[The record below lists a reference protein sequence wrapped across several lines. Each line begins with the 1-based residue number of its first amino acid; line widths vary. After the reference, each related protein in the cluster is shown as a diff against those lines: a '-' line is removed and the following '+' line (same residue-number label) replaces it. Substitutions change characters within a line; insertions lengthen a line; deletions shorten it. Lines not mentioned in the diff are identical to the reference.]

1 MIRSWPCP
9 VKNGSSLKT
18 AESGEL
24 PPAQRRKR
32 SFWKELRAQE
42 ERMKE
47 IRNQSPGREK
57 TLDKRPY
64 DLWAEVPSPIKTRLR
79 NAFTAYAEECFQKD
93 GILLKAY
100 VPAQVGNLPKEEYLK
115 GMKPEDLPD
124 ACFLMD
130 FGECSE
136 ATFAALAEKA
146 YEKPEIRAWFPR

>member
-1 MIRSWPCP
+1 M
-9 VKNGSSLKT
+9 
-18 AESGEL
+18 
-24 PPAQRRKR
+24 
-32 SFWKELRAQE
+32 
-42 ERMKE
+42 
-47 IRNQSPGREK
+47 
-57 TLDKRPY
+57 DKRPY

-93 GILLKAY
+93 GILLKTY
-100 VPAQVGNLPKEEYLK
+100 VPAQVGGNMPKEEYLK

-146 YEKPEIRAWFPR
+146 YEKPGIRAWFPEVMAVDIRRLGERKLRVTYDVLLREE

>member
-1 MIRSWPCP
+1 M
-9 VKNGSSLKT
+9 
-18 AESGEL
+18 
-24 PPAQRRKR
+24 
-32 SFWKELRAQE
+32 
-42 ERMKE
+42 
-47 IRNQSPGREK
+47 
-57 TLDKRPY
+57 DKRPY

-100 VPAQVGNLPKEEYLK
+100 VPAQVGGNMPKEEYLK

-146 YEKPEIRAWFPR
+146 YEAGDQWLVPRGDGGGYKTSGRAKDT